1 MPFTWPAPARD
12 LYIRPNLCG
21 QVMASVR
28 HISNPTAL
36 LLPLSSRGST
46 LHESPCPSTVRGDHR
61 PALLRWDV
69 CWHPEGTELP
79 APLIYAAEN
88 PLSDAGSN
96 DDLADELLGALTAL
110 GGSAGNVRLRET
122 LEWDEASYE
131 AVKAELLSRR
141 LIVTGRGRGGSVA
154 LADGSE
160 REASG
165 NGKAPSPAPRT
176 RAPNGTRAASAPSS
190 FEQAFRAI
198 DDCLR
203 KEAGC
208 GTELDYTEQTSWLL
222 FLKYLDGLED
232 DRAAVAALEGRSY
245 TPILEE
251 TYRWSRW
258 AAPKNASGQLDHH
271 AALTGDDLRDFVNA
285 KLFPYLERFKQS
297 ASGPNTI
304 EYKIGEIFGELRNKI
319 SSGYNLREIIDWLD
333 GLRLRSQAEKHELSM
348 LYEEKI
354 KRMGNAGRN
363 GGEYY
368 TPRPLIRAIVQ
379 VVNPQI
385 GETVYDPAVGSA
397 GFLCEAFEFMR
408 KGGSTRAELST
419 ADLDTLQTRTFT
431 GKEKKSLAYVIAIMN
446 MILHGIEAPK
456 VLHTNTLTE
465 NLSDVQERDRFD
477 VILANPPFGGS
488 ERKEVQQNFEIR
500 TGETAFLFLQHFIR
514 LLRAGGRAGVVIKN
528 TFLSN
533 TDNASVA
540 LRQKLLTDC
549 NLHTVLD
556 CPGGTFQGAGVKTVV
571 LFFEKG
577 APTRKVWFYQLD
589 PGRNLGKTNPLN
601 DRDLAEFVELQKT
614 FADSPKS
621 WSVAV
626 DSIDPQS
633 WDLSVKN
640 PHGGE
645 AVAHRSPQ
653 EIMEEIAALDAE
665 SAEVLSR
672 IRALV

>member
-1 MPFTWPAPARD
+1 
-12 LYIRPNLCG
+12 
-21 QVMASVR
+21 
-28 HISNPTAL
+28 
-36 LLPLSSRGST
+36 LS
-46 LHESPCPSTVRGDHR
+46 
-61 PALLRWDV
+61 
-69 CWHPEGTELP
+69 
-79 APLIYAAEN
+79 YAAEQA
-88 PLSDAGSN
+88 LSDASPN
-96 DDLADELLGALTAL
+96 DDLAEEFLGALTAL
-110 GGSAGNVRLRET
+110 GGSAGNGRLRET
-122 LEWDEASYE
+122 LEWDEAAYE
-131 AVKAELLSRR
+131 AVKADLIGRR
-141 LIVTGRGRGGSVA
+141 LIVPGRGRGGSVA
-154 LADGSE
+154 LADGSAV
-160 REASG
+160 EASD
-165 NGKAPSPAPRT
+165 NGQTASRAPRT
-176 RAPNGTRAASAPSS
+176 RSPNGSRAPSAPSS

-232 DRAAVAALEGRSY
+232 DKATVAALEGRTH
-245 TPILEE
+245 TPILEGA
-251 TYRWSRW
+251 YRWNSW
-258 AAPKNASGQLDHH
+258 AAPKNVSGQLDHH
-271 AALTGDDLRDFVNA
+271 VALTGDDLRDFVNQR
-285 KLFPYLERFKQS
+285 LFPYLERFKQR

-319 SSGYNLREIIDWLD
+319 SSGYNLREIIDVID
-333 GLRLRSQAEKHELSM
+333 GLRFRSQAEKHELSM

-385 GETVYDPAVGSA
+385 GESVYDPAVGSA
-397 GFLCEAFEFMR
+397 GFLCEAFEYMR
-408 KGGSTRAELST
+408 NGGATGRELST
-419 ADLDTLQTRTFT
+419 EDLDTLQNRTFT

-446 MILHGIEAPK
+446 MILHGIEAPR

-500 TGETAFLFLQHFIR
+500 SGETAFLFLQHFIR

-540 LRQKLLTDC
+540 LRQKLLEEC

-601 DRDLAEFVELQKT
+601 DRDLAEFVALQKT

-621 WSVAV
+621 WSVTV

-645 AVAHRSPQ
+645 AVALRSPQ
-653 EIMEEIAALDAE
+653 EIMAEIAALDVE
-665 SAEVLSR
+665 SAEVLGR

>member
-1 MPFTWPAPARD
+1 LT
-12 LYIRPNLCG
+12 
-21 QVMASVR
+21 
-28 HISNPTAL
+28 
-36 LLPLSSRGST
+36 
-46 LHESPCPSTVRGDHR
+46 
-61 PALLRWDV
+61 
-69 CWHPEGTELP
+69 
-79 APLIYAAEN
+79 YAAEN
-88 PLSDAGSN
+88 PLSDAVSN
-96 DDLADELLGALTAL
+96 DDLADEFLGALAAL
-110 GGSAGNVRLRET
+110 GGSAGNGRLRET
-122 LEWDEASYE
+122 LEWDEAAYE
-131 AVKAELLSRR
+131 AVKADLIGRR
-141 LIVTGRGRGGSVA
+141 LIVPGRGRGGSVA
-154 LADGSE
+154 LADESAV
-160 REASG
+160 EASS
-165 NGKAPSPAPRT
+165 NGQTASRAPRT
-176 RAPNGTRAASAPSS
+176 RAPNGSRAASAPSS

-208 GTELDYTEQTSWLL
+208 GTELDYTEQSSWLL

-232 DRAAVAALEGRSY
+232 DKATVAALEGRTY
-245 TPILEE
+245 TPILEGA
-251 TYRWSRW
+251 YRWNSW
-258 AAPKNASGQLDHH
+258 AAPKNDSGQLDHH
-271 AALTGDDLRDFVNA
+271 AALTGDDLRDFVNQR
-285 KLFPYLERFKQS
+285 LFPYLERFKQS

-319 SSGYNLREIIDWLD
+319 SSGYNLREIIDVID
-333 GLRLRSQAEKHELSM
+333 GLRFRSQAEKHELSM

-385 GETVYDPAVGSA
+385 GESVYDPAVGSA

-408 KGGSTRAELST
+408 KGGATDRELST
-419 ADLDTLQTRTFT
+419 EDLDTLQNRTFT

-446 MILHGIEAPK
+446 MILHGIEAPR

-500 TGETAFLFLQHFIR
+500 SGETAFLFLQHFIR

-533 TDNASVA
+533 SDNASVA
-540 LRQKLLTDC
+540 LRQKLLEEC

-601 DRDLAEFVELQKT
+601 DRDLAEFVELQRS
-614 FADSPKS
+614 FADSSKS

-626 DSIDPQS
+626 DSIDPES

-645 AVAHRSPQ
+645 AVALRSPK
-653 EIMEEIAALDAE
+653 EIMAEIAALDAE
-665 SAEVLSR
+665 SAEVLGR

>member
-1 MPFTWPAPARD
+1 LT
-12 LYIRPNLCG
+12 
-21 QVMASVR
+21 
-28 HISNPTAL
+28 
-36 LLPLSSRGST
+36 
-46 LHESPCPSTVRGDHR
+46 
-61 PALLRWDV
+61 
-69 CWHPEGTELP
+69 
-79 APLIYAAEN
+79 YAAES
-88 PLSDAGSN
+88 PVSDAGSN
-96 DDLADELLGALTAL
+96 DDLHDEFLGALAAL
-110 GGSAGNVRLRET
+110 GGSAGNGRLRET
-122 LEWDEASYE
+122 LEWDEAIYD
-131 AVKAELLSRR
+131 AVKAVLLSRR
-141 LIVTGRGRGGSVA
+141 LIVPGRGRGGSVA
-154 LADGSE
+154 LSDGSAVD
-160 REASG
+160 ASG
-165 NGKAPSPAPRT
+165 NGQSANRALRT
-176 RAPNGTRAASAPSS
+176 RAPSGSRPASAPSS

-232 DRAAVAALEGRSY
+232 DKAAVAALEGRSY
-245 TPILEE
+245 SPILEE
-251 TYRWSRW
+251 PYRWNSW

-271 AALTGDDLRDFVNA
+271 AALTGDDLRDFVNQR
-285 KLFPYLERFKQS
+285 LFPYLERFKQR

-319 SSGYNLREIIDWLD
+319 SSGYNLREIIDVID
-333 GLRLRSQAEKHELSM
+333 GLRFRSQAEKHELSM

-408 KGGSTRAELST
+408 KGGATGRELST
-419 ADLDTLQTRTFT
+419 EDVDTLQNRTFT

-446 MILHGIEAPK
+446 MILHGIEAPR

-488 ERKEVQQNFEIR
+488 ERREVQQNFEIR

-514 LLRAGGRAGVVIKN
+514 MLRAGGRAGVVIKN

-577 APTRKVWFYQLD
+577 SPTREVWFYQLD

-601 DRDLAEFVELQKT
+601 DRDLAEFVALQKT
-614 FADSPKS
+614 FADSSKS
-621 WSVAV
+621 WTVAV
-626 DSIDPQS
+626 DSIDPES

-645 AVAHRSPQ
+645 AVALRSPQ
-653 EIMEEIAALDAE
+653 EIMAEIAALDEE
-665 SAEVLSR
+665 SAEVLGR
-672 IRALV
+672 IKALV

>member
-1 MPFTWPAPARD
+1 
-12 LYIRPNLCG
+12 
-21 QVMASVR
+21 MATTPY
-28 HISNPTAL
+28 PT
-36 LLPLSSRGST
+36 T
-46 LHESPCPSTVRGDHR
+46 
-61 PALLRWDV
+61 
-69 CWHPEGTELP
+69 
-79 APLIYAAEN
+79 
-88 PLSDAGSN
+88 N
-96 DDLADELLGALTAL
+96 DDLADEFLGALAAL
-110 GGSAGNVRLRET
+110 GGSAGNGRLRET
-122 LEWDEASYE
+122 LEWDEATYE
-131 AVKAELLSRR
+131 AVKADLISRR
-141 LIVTGRGRGGSVA
+141 LIVPGRGRGGSMA
-154 LADGSE
+154 LADRSAVE
-160 REASG
+160 TSG
-165 NGKAPSPAPRT
+165 NGQPTSRALRT
-176 RAPNGTRAASAPSS
+176 RAPNGSRAASAPSS
-190 FEQAFRAI
+190 FEQVFRAI

-232 DRAAVAALEGRSY
+232 DKAAVAALEGRSY
-245 TPILEE
+245 SPILEVP
-251 TYRWSRW
+251 YRWNSW

-271 AALTGDDLRDFVNA
+271 VALTGDDLRDFVNQR
-285 KLFPYLERFKQS
+285 LFPYLERFKQR

-319 SSGYNLREIIDWLD
+319 SSGYNLREIIDVID
-333 GLRLRSQAEKHELSM
+333 GLRFRSQAEKHELSM

-408 KGGSTRAELST
+408 KGSGNGRELST
-419 ADLDTLQTRTFT
+419 EDLDTLQSRTFT

-446 MILHGIEAPK
+446 MILHGIEAPR

-465 NLSDVQERDRFD
+465 SLSDVQERDRFD

-488 ERKEVQQNFEIR
+488 ERREVQQNFEIR

-514 LLRAGGRAGVVIKN
+514 LLKAGGRAGVVIKN

-540 LRQKLLTDC
+540 LRQKLLSDC

-577 APTRKVWFYQLD
+577 APTRNVWFYQLV

-601 DRDLAEFVELQKT
+601 DRDLAEFVALQKS

-621 WSVAV
+621 WSVEV
-626 DSIDPQS
+626 DSIDPES

-640 PHGGE
+640 PNGGE
-645 AVAHRSPQ
+645 AVELRSPQ
-653 EIMEEIAALDAE
+653 EILAEIAALDAE
-665 SAEVLSR
+665 SAQVLGR